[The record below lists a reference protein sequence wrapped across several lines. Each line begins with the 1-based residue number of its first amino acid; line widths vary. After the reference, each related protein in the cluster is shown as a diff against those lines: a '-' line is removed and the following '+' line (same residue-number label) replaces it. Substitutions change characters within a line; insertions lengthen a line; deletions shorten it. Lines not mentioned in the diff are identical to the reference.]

1 MCSLGIWTVNFLQ
14 FSHSEMLTVGLLAV
28 QCLRVHPPHAGG
40 TGSIPGEGAKIPHV
54 ADHGQKMLLEHL
66 LCGATAVDK
75 RGNIPQE
82 VVITLRETGQQ
93 LHIKYM

>member
-1 MCSLGIWTVNFLQ
+1 
-14 FSHSEMLTVGLLAV
+14 MLTVGLLAV

-40 TGSIPGEGAKIPHV
+40 TGSIPGEGTKIPHV

-82 VVITLRETGQQ
+82 AVSTLRETGQQ